1 MDKNMEL
8 HRGIRAR
15 WGIIAFVAAGASAIV
30 STISYET
37 TLLGMTFLTKS
48 TTSEPGYFI
57 DKYVYYPHFFGPIL
71 FFAAGILTAVGLVF
85 LILFFIGNR
94 KREN

>member
-1 MDKNMEL
+1 MGL
-8 HRGIRAR
+8 HSGIRAR
-15 WGIIAFVAAGASAIV
+15 WGIIAFIFAGALAIV

-48 TTSEPGYFI
+48 TTSETGYFI
-57 DKYVYYPHFFGPIL
+57 NKYVYYPHFFGPIL
-71 FFAAGILTAVGLVF
+71 FFAAGILAAVGLVF
-85 LILFFIGNR
+85 LILYFIGKR